1 MGVVSQKRSGLI
13 NYLILGEVG
22 AALALKLI
30 TLVHVNPAG
39 SRFPPSKSRATVT
52 GERGGGGEGSEF
64 ERDAEGTL
72 ILPPEPEGGGRGAST
87 KHRGFQRRCCRSSL
101 VSWLRAC

>member
-13 NYLILGEVG
+13 NYLILGVVG

-39 SRFPPSKSRATVT
+39 SRFPP
-52 GERGGGGEGSEF
+52 
-64 ERDAEGTL
+64 
-72 ILPPEPEGGGRGAST
+72 
-87 KHRGFQRRCCRSSL
+87 
-101 VSWLRAC
+101 